1 MDMGT
6 IMKIASA
13 LLGIPPAR
21 LPIYDQASLNS
32 TGEDNLIPRLHLP
45 IMIKMQ

>member
-32 TGEDNLIPRLHLP
+32 ILQKVLGAN
-45 IMIKMQ
+45 MGQKKSVMV